1 LFCKCDGDDFFV
13 VQEAVKRRL
22 AGPNK
27 QAATLQYEKISPSL
41 RVASKN
47 SVCGV
52 ANLDNGMTI
61 VKIRVLQ
68 PSFFAD
74 NASCETSPTGS

>member
-1 LFCKCDGDDFFV
+1 LLVWTSQTALHRF
-13 VQEAVKRRL
+13 
-22 AGPNK
+22 
-27 QAATLQYEKISPSL
+27 LQYEKISPSL

-61 VKIRVLQ
+61 ARDSRLAAI
-68 PSFFAD
+68 FF
-74 NASCETSPTGS
+74 C

>member
-1 LFCKCDGDDFFV
+1 MFRKCDGDDFFV

-61 VKIRVLQ
+61 ARDSRLAAI
-68 PSFFAD
+68 FFAD
-74 NASCETSPTGS
+74 NASCETSPTGP